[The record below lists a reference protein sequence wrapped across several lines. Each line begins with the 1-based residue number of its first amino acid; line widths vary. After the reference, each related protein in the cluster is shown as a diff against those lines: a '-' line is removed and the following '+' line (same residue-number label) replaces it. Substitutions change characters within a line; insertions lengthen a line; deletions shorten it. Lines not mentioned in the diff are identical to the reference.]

1 MVRKMSIKRKYRNR
15 RLTKRKHGDRM
26 TKKVQRRVIKKR
38 NTQKGGGGYA
48 TIPYTQQVDSDK
60 PVWKFNKDSDRRIVV
75 KRTEAEIWKYAG
87 NVSILWVNT
96 HIKDI
101 IDNMETEEDIIELLE
116 SIKYDVNYKY
126 DKSYFRPNMTLSL
139 LSHLIIPR
147 PDVSLVKHKL
157 IRWLIQH
164 GANVNFE
171 ISVSSYKTFFRT
183 KTPTT
188 ILSEAIKL
196 LLNTELPEF
205 KAGELSL
212 RVLYDFY
219 NCVYTLVLLLLRKAD
234 LTKNFNTDTGVKTP
248 LSILLENQEKIKS
261 FEQICKMRS
270 MPTEGLLTLLDLSS
284 QAVYRTH
291 KELIERVLTKLK
303 LLVVPFEMFLTITAT
318 PIPTFLTDLNISC
331 VTAISEIGGNVVWMK
346 EMQYGVI
353 EQDIDKVY
361 MWDIERAFN
370 RGDATLVLG
379 TTELRYVGQHKY
391 DFTKM
396 TMTTDYNKSERRIW
410 RDWRPDEKDVSEE
423 VLSKELINTQ
433 PRGVVADV

>member
-1 MVRKMSIKRKYRNR
+1 
-15 RLTKRKHGDRM
+15 M

-38 NTQKGGGGYA
+38 NTQKGGGGHDA
-48 TIPYTQQVDSDK
+48 IPYTRQIDDSDK
-60 PVWKFNKDSDRRIVV
+60 PVWKFNKDSPRRIVV

-87 NVSILWVNT
+87 NDSILWVNI

-101 IDNMETEEDIIELLE
+101 IDNMETEEEIIELLE

-126 DKSYFRPNMTLSL
+126 DKSYFRPNMSLSL

-171 ISVSSYKTFFRT
+171 ISVSSFETFFRK

-205 KAGELSL
+205 EAGKLSL

-234 LTKNFNTDTGVKTP
+234 LTKNFNTGTGVKPP

-261 FEQICKMRS
+261 FEQICKMCS
-270 MPTEGLLTLLDLSS
+270 MPIDRLLTLLDLSS
-284 QAVYRTH
+284 RAVYRAH

-303 LLVVPFEMFLTITAT
+303 LLVVPFEKFLTITAT
-318 PIPTFLTDLNISC
+318 PIPTFLTELNISC

-346 EMQYGVI
+346 EMQHGVI
-353 EQDIDKVY
+353 DQDIDKLY
-361 MWDIERAFN
+361 MKDIERAFK

-379 TTELRYVGQHKY
+379 PTVIGYVGEHKY

-396 TMTTDYNKSERRIW
+396 TMTTEYNKSERRIW

-433 PRGVVADV
+433 PLGVADGAVADV